1 MKEKKEK
8 EEKQQFVDDGR
19 TIAPMNGDE
28 LPFYRRIFAS
38 KRTEKKVKVE
48 VTKEERRALRK
59 AMFSVMLPRLLLIIA
74 GFGIAA
80 LVIFLWLH

>member
-1 MKEKKEK
+1 MKKKKDNREDW
-8 EEKQQFVDDGR
+8 DDGR
-19 TIAPMNGDE
+19 VVAPMNGDE